1 MALIIT
7 CSEKYLN
14 DHSDG
19 GDYMDHCPSEYGYL
33 DDPEECDGG
42 RVRDICARCWNR
54 IVPETKTYDP
64 VVEAYKLLV
73 NFCHHGIKVDFN
85 KVIRYL
91 GEALETR
98 SSESLV
104 KAYTLMVDF
113 HHHGKT
119 TDLEEVIGYLGE
131 ALDDECIYIDKPWP
145 KENPHISEEVK
156 KAGEELRKA
165 YEAIRNGAKVV
176 DIREENGGVT
186 AVIESVKK
194 SNPVEDLKK
203 VATVATF
210 AGAAFDNMANAA
222 TKFLNDTLKQ
232 PLPTDIPT
240 YPLTSEEKESLDKM
254 RGVPQI
260 LDSGDRTQFESGA
273 VRDMREGKG
282 RCDLMPLEVVA
293 DLLPCVNEDF
303 ESDRDPMLHDIAVF
317 QETND
322 TSWLMAALFN
332 FAIYAY
338 NKSMSTMLLEVAKHF
353 EEGAKKYGE
362 NNWQKG
368 IPVHCYIDSAVRH
381 YLKWLRGDKDEP
393 HDRAF
398 VWNLMC
404 CIWEV
409 DYHEKEKKDE
419 TN

>member
-73 NFCHHGIKVDFN
+73 NFCHNGIKVDFN

-145 KENPHISEEVK
+145 KENPHLSEEVK
-156 KAGEELRKA
+156 KASKELRKA

-176 DIREENGGVT
+176 DIREEDEGVT
-186 AVIESVKK
+186 AVIEPVKK

-203 VATVATF
+203 VATAATF
-210 AGAAFDNMANAA
+210 AGAAFDNVANTA
-222 TKFLNDTLKQ
+222 TKMLNDTLKQ
-232 PLPTDIPT
+232 PLPDIDIPT
-240 YPLTSEEKESLDKM
+240 YPLTSEEKETLANM

-293 DLLPCVNEDF
+293 GAYSKAGEWCGELFLMI
-303 ESDRDPMLHDIAVF
+303 RAF
-317 QETND
+317 QKDDD
-322 TSWLMAALFN
+322 TRHLYN
-332 FAIYAY
+332 AILGFCFHAY
-338 NKSMSTMLLEVAKHF
+338 NDPQTMFLEVAKHF

-381 YLKWLRGDKDEP
+381 YLKWLRGDTDEP